1 MVKQLLKV
9 LLILVLKL
17 FFHFFKKLNPVIMY
31 GASHDGLDSI
41 FDQGL
46 LFFSSDNSSLEV
58 DCLTIFLQR
67 NFIAILTLDSSDN
80 IVIIIIVSGS
90 F

>member
-17 FFHFFKKLNPVIMY
+17 FFHFLKKLNPFIMY
-31 GASHDGLDSI
+31 EASHDVQDTI

-46 LFFSSDNSSLEV
+46 LFFRSDNSSLEA
-58 DCLTIFLQR
+58 DYLTVFFTTEFYSYTNPRQ
-67 NFIAILTLDSSDN
+67 
-80 IVIIIIVSGS
+80 
-90 F
+90 